1 MENPFALE
9 KERSVLVALQ
19 DNALLLLLLLGQKR
33 GACGV
38 FENLTDTLICLCGT
52 LKVLVGAN
60 LLANLLTLCITVSPI
75 LMLRDKRPG
84 FGDNGVLPAQE

>member
-1 MENPFALE
+1 
-9 KERSVLVALQ
+9 LVALQ
-19 DNALLLLLLLGQKR
+19 DNALLLLLLLGQER

-60 LLANLLTLCITVSPI
+60 LLANLLALNIIVSQIPI
-75 LMLRDKRPG
+75 HLFRRRHK
-84 FGDNGVLPAQE
+84 FGDKMVLPARE

>member
-1 MENPFALE
+1 M
-9 KERSVLVALQ
+9 VALQ
-19 DNALLLLLLLGQKR
+19 DNALLLLLLLGQER

-60 LLANLLTLCITVSPI
+60 LLANLLALYIIVSHNSNPSV
-75 LMLRDKRPG
+75 PQE
-84 FGDNGVLPAQE
+84 AQIWG